1 MSDHV
6 QEKIKVGQDGN
17 LFANGGI
24 LMNSARSMPSLAMLR
39 AFDAFGRVGGIRK
52 AALMLDVDH
61 AVISRHLTALE
72 SFVGTA
78 LIDRSNGVRTLTSDG
93 IEYHR
98 RISAAFQEITNA
110 TVMLRKRH
118 DQQLLIWASPGI
130 AYHWL
135 GPRLTASFNTEGSM
149 GLELRP
155 MDYAPDFA
163 INEADGD
170 IRYFRHGS
178 PVEPPQGCRSVK
190 ISSPPVFPVA
200 SPNVAE
206 TAKLRLRSAQDLLN
220 MRLLH
225 EESDL
230 EWRLWFSSQGLKV
243 ALSPLAGPR
252 LWHAHVALE
261 AAKRDQGIALANP
274 YLVHNDLVSGQLVA
288 LEGVDHPFHP
298 TRLGCYHF
306 TARAD
311 RWNDRVVARFRNW
324 LVSEAAR

>member
-1 MSDHV
+1 MESV
-6 QEKIKVGQDGN
+6 RRW
-17 LFANGGI
+17 GI
-24 LMNSARSMPSLAMLR
+24 LMNSPKSMPSLAMLR

-52 AALMLDVDH
+52 AAQMLDVDH

-110 TVMLRKRH
+110 TVMLRKRRPAIV
-118 DQQLLIWASPGI
+118 DLGQPGI

-155 MDYAPDFA
+155 MDYAPISPSTRPMATFA
-163 INEADGD
+163 IFATEALWNHLRDAAASRFPAPGLSRCQPQCRRDGQA
-170 IRYFRHGS
+170 
-178 PVEPPQGCRSVK
+178 P
-190 ISSPPVFPVA
+190 
-200 SPNVAE
+200 
-206 TAKLRLRSAQDLLN
+206 AQRPDLLN

-274 YLVHNDLVSGQLVA
+274 ISSTMIL
-288 LEGVDHPFHP
+288 
-298 TRLGCYHF
+298 
-306 TARAD
+306 
-311 RWNDRVVARFRNW
+311 
-324 LVSEAAR
+324 